1 MGQTERVA
9 WKHVHYH
16 VKQIASGNFL
26 YDARSS
32 NRANK
37 LEGWDEVACGA
48 GRRFKREGT
57 YVYFRVFRQSLRRP
71 SRVPTCKAALSAPS
85 EEALG
90 RVGGRSREV
99 KDSRGT

>member
-57 YVYFRVFRQSLRRP
+57 YVYLWLIHVVWQTP
-71 SRVPTCKAALSAPS
+71 VQYCKVIILQ
-85 EEALG
+85 LKINKILKNG
-90 RVGGRSREV
+90 QRM
-99 KDSRGT
+99 